1 MSLRGRQIEERATL
15 PDGREALVRLGVPD
29 DPYVPRSERSTV
41 ALDLLVDDRLEAT
54 FTTAF
59 DVDQESEALAL
70 ARDIAARLASGALQP
85 PPRARAPPAPPRH
98 QITRRPRAAERVAGI
113 EPA

>member
-15 PDGREALVRLGVPD
+15 PDGREALVRIGVPD

-59 DVDQESEALAL
+59 DVDQESEALPPP
-70 ARDIAARLASGALQP
+70 RDIAARLASGDLEATPHALEP
-85 PPRARAPPAPPRH
+85 LADGAR
-98 QITRRPRAAERVAGI
+98 
-113 EPA
+113 

>member
-15 PDGREALVRLGVPD
+15 PDGREALVRIGVPD

-59 DVDQESEALAL
+59 DVDQESEALPP
-70 ARDIAARLASGALQP
+70 P
-85 PPRARAPPAPPRH
+85 PPRPPRPPPGGRAAAPPAPPPPPA
-98 QITRRPRAAERVAGI
+98 RPRA
-113 EPA
+113 PAPPPGP